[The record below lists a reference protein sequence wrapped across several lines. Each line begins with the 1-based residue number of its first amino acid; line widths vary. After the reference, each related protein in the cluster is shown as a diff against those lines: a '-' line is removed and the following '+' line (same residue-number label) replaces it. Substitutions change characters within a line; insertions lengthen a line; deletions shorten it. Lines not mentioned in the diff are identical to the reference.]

1 MTPEGQSNLDWFKRT
16 ALGPLSILAM
26 ALIIWMLHESPVR
39 VPNPGTP
46 YLLLIAFIP
55 MFSNALG
62 TWTSVV
68 LAIGGMLL
76 GYHQLDRLDEP
87 YTFNRVAINIV
98 AYVTI
103 AMIIMIYQ
111 SRQKRLVEAPRKA
124 ERELFQAVMASMH
137 DAIVETD
144 WQGIRDVNDSFCR
157 MTGFTRE
164 ELIGSK
170 PPFAFWP
177 MDQFARIAAA
187 LEKSM
192 RGERLDFDL
201 ELVRKTGER
210 VPVLLSVSRILGSD
224 KAGNRVLY
232 SFRDITELKQAQDHL
247 REAQG
252 QLRAAFDNVPFEF
265 WMLDK
270 DGKYNLIN
278 DPARK
283 SYGDAEGKRPEEI
296 VPTPAMFKRWEEN
309 NRRAFAG
316 EVVRAEVTEDT
327 GGRLRTIEEI
337 IAPVRAGNEIR
348 GILGVNIDVTERRN
362 TERALREYQQRL
374 TFLVEQTPVGVI
386 TWDTEGRFVDMNRA
400 AEAMFGYQL
409 SELKNKHYTVLVPSH
424 VQPVTGRVWLEVV
437 TRKGPNRIENEN
449 LTADGRTIVCEW
461 YNSAIVDA
469 DGNVIGVASMCQD
482 VTQRRR
488 ASELLA
494 GQRLVLERIAMGAT
508 LSATLM
514 ALVRL
519 VEQQSGGL
527 LCCVQLVDEAGAS
540 LDIAVAPNM
549 PPEFHKA
556 MQSEPVSAT
565 TGISGRAAF
574 LGKRVEV
581 PDLLK
586 EAGTASAHAL
596 FERLSLRSCVC
607 EPIIARDG
615 SVLGTLTLFG
625 RQPRTLTPD
634 ESLLL
639 EASTRLASIAIERDR
654 EEAALRRSE
663 VLLRRF
669 VESNIIGIIVSTE
682 RAIVDANDVF
692 LDMIGYTREELRAG
706 RITRELLNAPE
717 YNHLDR
723 KAFLEMAHGGAATP
737 FEKELVRKDGSRVP
751 VLIGAAEV
759 ERQPLKWVSF
769 VLELT
774 AQRKAAADL
783 LEAKEAAE
791 IANRAKDRFLNLLS
805 HELRSPLTPILT
817 LAAILEG
824 DSSLPM
830 HLRGDMA
837 VIRRNA
843 EIEAR
848 LIDDLLELVNL
859 TRGQLGPNIE
869 GDIVDVRQHAIAAK
883 NLDEAIDRQTLPPSA
898 ASAGLRVLVI
908 EDHADTAAVL
918 VRLLTGRGHTVYEA
932 NSCARALTVF
942 KEREVDLIL
951 SDIGLP
957 DGSGQALLP
966 QLKAI
971 RNVPAIALS
980 GFGSPDDIRRS
991 IEAGFDEHLT
1001 KPVNFQAL
1009 LAKIARFAPSRNTNA

>member
-1 MTPEGQSNLDWFKRT
+1 MVALATVGMWLAIDTRFEVPSPGSIYLMILALAPFFSNSYGTWFSVLLAVMGMAWLYHDMGWFKD
-16 ALGPLSILAM
+16 PLTVNRMVINSGAFVAM
-26 ALIIWMLHESPVR
+26 AGIV
-39 VPNPGTP
+39 
-46 YLLLIAFIP
+46 
-55 MFSNALG
+55 
-62 TWTSVV
+62 TWYK
-68 LAIGGMLL
+68 M
-76 GYHQLDRLDEP
+76 
-87 YTFNRVAINIV
+87 
-98 AYVTI
+98 
-103 AMIIMIYQ
+103 
-111 SRQKRLVEAPRKA
+111 RQKRLVEAPRKA

-144 WQGIRDVNDSFCR
+144 WQGIRGVNDSFCR

-270 DGKYNLIN
+270 NGKYNLIN
-278 DPARK
+278 NPARQA
-283 SYGDAEGKRPEEI
+283 YGDAEGKRPDE
-296 VPTPAMFKRWEEN
+296 VVLTPMMLKRWEEN

-327 GGRLRTIEEI
+327 GGRTRTIEEI
-337 IAPVRAGNEIR
+337 IAPVRAGNEIL

-374 TFLVEQTPVGVI
+374 TFLVEQTPLGVI

-400 AEAMFGYQL
+400 AEAMFGYKA
-409 SELKNKHYTVLVPSH
+409 SELKGKHFTVIVPNH
-424 VQPVTGRVWLEVV
+424 VEPLTGRVWLEVV
-437 TRKGPNRIENEN
+437 TGKGSNRIENEN
-449 LTADGRTIVCEW
+449 VTADGRAIVCEW

-469 DGNVIGVASMCQD
+469 DGNVIGVASMCHD

-488 ASELLA
+488 ASELLV

-527 LCCVQLVDEAGAS
+527 LCCVQLVDEAGTS
-540 LDIAVAPNM
+540 LNVAVSPSI
-549 PPEFHKA
+549 PPEFVKLL
-556 MQSEPVSAT
+556 QGTPISAT
-565 TGISGRAAF
+565 ANACGRAAF
-574 LGKRVEV
+574 QGKRVEV
-581 PDLLK
+581 PDLSQ
-586 EAGTASAHAL
+586 EMSAAPARDML
-596 FERLSLRSCVC
+596 NRLSFRCCVS

-615 SVLGTLTLFG
+615 RVLGTLTLFG
-625 RQPRTLTPD
+625 RQSRQLTPD

-669 VESNIIGIIVSTE
+669 VDSNIIGIIVSTE
-682 RAIVDANDVF
+682 HAIVDANDVF
-692 LDMIGYTREELRAG
+692 LDMIGYTRNELRAG

-717 YNHLDR
+717 YSHLDR

-737 FEKELVRKDGSRVP
+737 FEKELMRKDGTRVP

-824 DSSLPM
+824 DGSLPM

-848 LIDDLLELVNL
+848 LIDDLLELVNI

-883 NLDEAIDRQTLPPSA
+883 HLDEAIDRQTLPPA
-898 ASAGLRVLVI
+898 APAGGLRVLVI
-908 EDHADTAAVL
+908 EDHVDTAAVL

-932 NSCARALTVF
+932 STCARALAAIR
-942 KEREVDLIL
+942 EHEVDLIL

-957 DGSGQALLP
+957 DGSGQSLLP

-991 IEAGFDEHLT
+991 MEAGFDEHLT

-1009 LAKIARFAPSRNTNA
+1009 LAKIARFGPRGTSNS